1 MNNGHYIQK
10 ALELFKQDPH
20 VQAALNSRVS
30 PEIAKALGESIE
42 ELEYR
47 TLFELFTQRADLDN
61 TDTLRLALDMV
72 ATPHQKK
79 QALAQYHEDTA
90 NALGISL
97 DEYLKINPQLKA
109 ELE

>member
-47 TLFELFTQRADLDN
+47 TLFELFTQRADLDS

-72 ATPHQKK
+72 ATPQQKK
-79 QALAQYHEDTA
+79 QVLAQYHEDTA
-90 NALGISL
+90 NGLGISL
-97 DEYLKINPQLKA
+97 DEYLKLNPQLKA
-109 ELE
+109 EIE